1 MVENEAEA
9 VVKPIVEELADGAVE
24 LGLGIHAAQDTQQE
38 DGEPQPQVAE
48 MNENAEQEEL

>member
-48 MNENAEQEEL
+48 MNENTEQ